1 MEIIGK
7 KTKRI
12 GVKMGLNPVFE
23 VSFEVKIQSEKAAA
37 WGPPTGSLL
46 FLIEF

>member
-1 MEIIGK
+1 
-7 KTKRI
+7 
-12 GVKMGLNPVFE
+12 MGLNPVFE

-46 FLIEF
+46 FGETWNRIISYNGEDGEK